1 MNSNIWSTLYLVMRL
16 LASFLG
22 AIGFFALMPAELHE
36 NLIVTLIVVILG
48 FLVGWWATSKTSDV
62 FKPD

>member
-1 MNSNIWSTLYLVMRL
+1 MRL